1 MRYAYAIFILLVV
14 AVLTIFGLRGTPF
27 KSPPVEIFSD
37 MDRQPKYKPQSESE
51 FFADGRTDRP
61 VPVGTVPR
69 EGFIEDVQLATGK
82 TDAGEFASGF
92 PVEVTLELMTRG
104 QDRFQ
109 IFCAPCHGA
118 LGDGSG
124 ITRQYGMAAT
134 PSYHDDR
141 LRDMSEGEIF
151 NTITHGKNLMGR
163 YGDKMSVEDRWAVI
177 AYVRALQ
184 RTHQGTVD
192 DVPPA
197 NRSELGL

>member
-1 MRYAYAIFILLVV
+1 MRYAYLIFILLAV
-14 AVLTIFGLRGTPF
+14 AVLSIFGLRGTPF
-27 KSPPVEIFSD
+27 KSPPVEIFND
-37 MDRQPKYKPQSESE
+37 MDRQPKYKPQSESG

-61 VPVGTVPR
+61 VPANTVPR
-69 EGFIEDVQLATGK
+69 EGYIEDPHLATGR
-82 TDAGEFASGF
+82 TDSGDFTPGF
-92 PVEVTLELMTRG
+92 PVEVTQELMARG
-104 QDRFQ
+104 RDRYQ
-109 IFCAPCHGA
+109 IFCTPCHGA
-118 LGDGSG
+118 LGDGNG

-177 AYVRALQ
+177 AFVRALQ
-184 RTHQGTVD
+184 RARQGAVD

>member
-14 AVLTIFGLRGTPF
+14 AVLSIFGLRGTPS
-27 KSPPVEIFSD
+27 KNPPVEIFSD
-37 MDRQPKYKPQSESE
+37 MDRQPKYKPQSESG

-61 VPVGTVPR
+61 VPANTVPR

-92 PVEVTLELMTRG
+92 PIEVTLELMERG

-109 IFCAPCHGA
+109 IFCAPCHGS
-118 LGDGSG
+118 LGDGAG

-134 PSYHDDR
+134 PTYHDDR
-141 LRDMSEGEIF
+141 LRNMSEGEIF

-177 AYVRALQ
+177 AYVKKLQ
-184 RTHQGTVD
+184 AEHD
-192 DVPPA
+192 
-197 NRSELGL
+197 E